1 MKFSLYFLILTLFI
15 STCTTTKSYEYEI
28 FSNDGNKNIDTKLV
42 IDVRKE
48 LIRDQVTINVQSFPK
63 SKNNI
68 KNYEIIFDMKF
79 REDYNSDSTLCIG
92 PAWDVFGPG
101 EFLIQLNEDNNFK
114 NNIKGSFEKQVQID
128 ECIKYFYYLRY
139 FVINLKN
146 GDKILT
152 GVATDYA
159 EEYPDA
165 PYFWQIEKN
174 IIDKNGST
182 NISKYSLY
190 FELSR

>member
-1 MKFSLYFLILTLFI
+1 
-15 STCTTTKSYEYEI
+15 
-28 FSNDGNKNIDTKLV
+28 
-42 IDVRKE
+42 
-48 LIRDQVTINVQSFPK
+48 
-63 SKNNI
+63 
-68 KNYEIIFDMKF
+68 MKF

-92 PAWDVFGPG
+92 PVWEEFGSG

-114 NNIKGSFEKQVQID
+114 NNIKGSFEKQAQID